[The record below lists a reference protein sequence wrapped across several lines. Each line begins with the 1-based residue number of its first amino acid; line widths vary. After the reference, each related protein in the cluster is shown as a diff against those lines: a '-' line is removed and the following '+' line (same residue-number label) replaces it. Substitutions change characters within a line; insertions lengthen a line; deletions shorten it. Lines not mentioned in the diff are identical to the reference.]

1 MLLENEIGINRDDSL
16 PGKGKYAVYGTY
28 DRIRRFG
35 EYPSNNIVSSLYPVR
50 RPNVL
55 QRREHIRR
63 LPLAGEGI
71 IPDIHIVRH
80 PITDPAGTTP
90 SRSKAQKRL
99 WAAVLPVG
107 LEPGSVSGTYP
118 WPLAP
123 GP

>member
-16 PGKGKYAVYGTY
+16 PGKGKYAGRGTY

-35 EYPSNNIVSSLYPVR
+35 EYPNNNIVSSLYPVR
-50 RPNVL
+50 RLNVL
-55 QRREHIRR
+55 QRREHVRR

-80 PITDPAGTTP
+80 PITDSAGTTP

-107 LEPGSVSGTYP
+107 LGRGIRCI
-118 WPLAP
+118 
-123 GP
+123 

>member
-35 EYPSNNIVSSLYPVR
+35 EYPSNNIVSSLCPVR
-50 RPNVL
+50 RPDVL
-55 QRREHIRR
+55 RHRYHIRR

-71 IPDIHIVRH
+71 IPDIHMFRH
-80 PITDPAGTTP
+80 PLPDPAGTTP

-99 WAAVLPVG
+99 WAAVLPI
-107 LEPGSVSGTYP
+107 
-118 WPLAP
+118 
-123 GP
+123 